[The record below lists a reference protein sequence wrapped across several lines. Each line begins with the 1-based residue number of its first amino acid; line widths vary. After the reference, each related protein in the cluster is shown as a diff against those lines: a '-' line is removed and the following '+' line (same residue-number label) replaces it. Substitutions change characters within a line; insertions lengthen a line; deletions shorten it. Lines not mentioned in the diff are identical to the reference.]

1 MQYIIHAVSLSWL
14 DYGYPHTYAADV
26 IYKSSLQVGFAD
38 VRVLEKAEI
47 IVTDPKLA
55 DICGEARFFS
65 ITYRLFKLPDMLETI
80 CEDYGQYAIYK
91 GTIPGHPNSY
101 VLDDHHKG
109 RSINDVRKNLGFG
122 SSHFCAYVTDLPC
135 QIQTASLTSIDWVIA
150 SPIRAHYQCG
160 RYLWTTT

>member
-1 MQYIIHAVSLSWL
+1 M
-14 DYGYPHTYAADV
+14 
-26 IYKSSLQVGFAD
+26 
-38 VRVLEKAEI
+38 RVLEKAEI

-109 RSINDVRKNLGFG
+109 RAINDARKNLGFG
-122 SSHFCAYVTDLPC
+122 SSPSCAYLSPTCSAKFRQPPLHVRWVSLP
-135 QIQTASLTSIDWVIA
+135 
-150 SPIRAHYQCG
+150 HYQCG
-160 RYLWTTT
+160 RYLWLTT